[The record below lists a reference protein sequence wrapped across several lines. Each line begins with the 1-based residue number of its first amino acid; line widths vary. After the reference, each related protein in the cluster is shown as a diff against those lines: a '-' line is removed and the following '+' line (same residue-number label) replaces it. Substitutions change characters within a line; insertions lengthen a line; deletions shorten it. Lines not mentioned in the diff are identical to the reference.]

1 MSSGHEP
8 TRPVSPSQNLD
19 RSSRVAA
26 LRAQLARYQKK
37 ISNSAGDSAVPVPD
51 QLASISLAVSK
62 VCQENEQLRA
72 QSASMLHTAEQHE
85 ADQVQR
91 SFFGK
96 HAVALEDQRAQ
107 LARCNADQE
116 AANAGLSDENAE
128 LCSGIAA
135 LLTAEDFTDQQLYV
149 PLPCA

>member
-1 MSSGHEP
+1 
-8 TRPVSPSQNLD
+8 
-19 RSSRVAA
+19 
-26 LRAQLARYQKK
+26 
-37 ISNSAGDSAVPVPD
+37 
-51 QLASISLAVSK
+51 
-62 VCQENEQLRA
+62 
-72 QSASMLHTAEQHE
+72 MLHTAEQHE

-107 LARCNADQE
+107 LAQCNADQE

-149 PLPCA
+149 PLPRHSSCICLTQQLYVLLP